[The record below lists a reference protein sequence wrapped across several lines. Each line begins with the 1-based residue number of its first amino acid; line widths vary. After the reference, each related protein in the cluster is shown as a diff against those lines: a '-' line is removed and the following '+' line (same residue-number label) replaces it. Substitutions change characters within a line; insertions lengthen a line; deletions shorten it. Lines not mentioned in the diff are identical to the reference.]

1 MFKQTTVYKL
11 TQDDWFPSV
20 YSDCGD
26 LVFVSFHGNIHD
38 SCKELEPVY
47 RTSVWGGDDT
57 GMEFDSTNE
66 AESWTVFLQVIGL
79 DYVNMRE
86 LSELGFKLV

>member
-20 YSDCGD
+20 YSDWGD

-47 RTSVWGGDDT
+47 RTSVWGV
-57 GMEFDSTNE
+57 MI
-66 AESWTVFLQVIGL
+66 QVWSL
-79 DYVNMRE
+79 T
-86 LSELGFKLV
+86 L